1 MSDTSNCRVD
11 IFKDT
16 YKVISKMRKILSQ
29 KGYYHKILSQEQLDG
44 LINSSEDGVLGCF
57 VMLNG
62 GAMSSK
68 SITLEEDDS
77 YFIINEIDDTEENI
91 PHDKLMD
98 SFPIGEAIK
107 KGALYEY

>member
-44 LINSSEDGVLGCF
+44 LINSSEDGVLRCF

-62 GAMSSK
+62 GTRSSK
-68 SITLEEDDS
+68 SISLGNNNL
-77 YFIINEIDDTEENI
+77 YFVINDIDDTGETI

-98 SFPIGEAIK
+98 SSPIGEAIK